1 MLRVRTGVLTHVLV
15 LGIGFTFV
23 EMTLTQ
29 RIVFFLANPIYAV
42 AVELA
47 GLFLVSG
54 IDSRWIYRKLRN
66 VLATFVASRWPLLA
80 EA

>member
-47 GLFLVSG
+47 GLFLV
-54 IDSRWIYRKLRN
+54 
-66 VLATFVASRWPLLA
+66 
-80 EA
+80 